1 MAKRLD
7 RKGSERAGETRGV
20 GSLMSDVR
28 GDVLAGATPEE
39 LERFRRAG
47 ESRRVYRAWN
57 EVCAGTREGRHVTG
71 LKYLPDTN
79 ELLVYLDDASWTQEM
94 TMLREIIRA
103 RMDRLGVKLAGFKFR
118 TSKSGYKAPGGAG
131 AARRV
136 AGPLRAGEEDRV
148 PLKPLSAEEE
158 RRLDDAVS
166 GIEDEKL
173 AESLKKAMKAS
184 LEWKKGCEG

>member
-1 MAKRLD
+1 
-7 RKGSERAGETRGV
+7 
-20 GSLMSDVR
+20 MSDVR
-28 GDVLAGATPEE
+28 GDVLAGATPEQ
-39 LERFRRAG
+39 LGRFRRAG

-118 TSKSGYKAPGGAG
+118 TSKSGYKASGGMGGAPRG
-131 AARRV
+131 ARSPRK
-136 AGPLRAGEEDRV
+136 EMEDRV
-148 PLKPLSAEEE
+148 PLEPLSAEEE
-158 RRLDDAVS
+158 GRLDAAVS
-166 GIEDEKL
+166 GIEDKNL